1 MLFLTVAFLD
11 HDTIA
16 MVARDATGSMA
27 AATSTNGATH
37 KVPGRLADSGVV
49 GSGAYVDTEVGGCGA
64 TGDGDTMMR
73 FVPCYQVLSLSLSL
87 FLSLSL

>member
-1 MLFLTVAFLD
+1 
-11 HDTIA
+11 

-64 TGDGDTMMR
+64 TGDADTMMR